1 MLRSLAAHHLLQR
14 MYHFHERFLVFH
26 HYVDV
31 LVRARDFIEHS
42 VVLAALHAS
51 GLSCQ
56 IGQGEGRTGLLA
68 GHLTPCTVRAR
79 AIRFLV
85 TLTPHDIRALA
96 HRTRDDTQ
104 VAHTGLDR
112 SFASDPQ
119 VLAEVVFLHY
129 VVVMAVDRLFGD
141 AERGRTLTAKHLEY
155 CFQHYA
161 AVFQGIVLRP
171 GNGVYVV
178 IEQLSALR
186 QVCQIAV
193 RQG

>member
-1 MLRSLAAHHLLQR
+1 MSRMNKPFVHTTRARRIPPRSIVSRASTTAFSILKLLRSALMLRSLAAHHLLQR

-119 VLAEVVFLHY
+119 VL
-129 VVVMAVDRLFGD
+129 
-141 AERGRTLTAKHLEY
+141 
-155 CFQHYA
+155 
-161 AVFQGIVLRP
+161 
-171 GNGVYVV
+171 
-178 IEQLSALR
+178 
-186 QVCQIAV
+186 
-193 RQG
+193 